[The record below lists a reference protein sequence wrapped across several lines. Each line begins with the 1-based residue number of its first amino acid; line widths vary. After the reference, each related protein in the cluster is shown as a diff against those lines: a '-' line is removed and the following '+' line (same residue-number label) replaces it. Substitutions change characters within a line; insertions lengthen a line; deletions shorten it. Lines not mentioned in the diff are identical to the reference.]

1 MLKFLKNMLQLFLA
15 PAKGWEEVEH
25 LNESPLKLMDKGL
38 NPLLA
43 ILAITAFCHGFYGSQ
58 PFEIGT
64 QLLTALSQ
72 FIAYFLGVMF
82 GRAMFESLMPYFT
95 GQPVNALRAHTVV
108 VYAIGLMTVNRIIQ
122 NLCPIDLAVLWFL
135 PAFVAMVI
143 WQSRIYLSVKSERSG
158 QFFIFAVAVLIAAP
172 IIFYQLLDL
181 LV

>member
-1 MLKFLKNMLQLFLA
+1 MLQLFLA
-15 PAKGWEEVEH
+15 PVKGWEEVEH
-25 LNESPLKLMDKGL
+25 LAESPIKMMEKGL

-43 ILAITAFCHGFYGSQ
+43 IAAITAFCSGFYGSQ
-58 PFEIGT
+58 PFVIGT

-82 GRAMFESLMPYFT
+82 GRVMFESLMSHFT
-95 GQPVNALRAHTVV
+95 GQPVNTLRAHTVV
-108 VYAIGLMTVNRIIQ
+108 VYSIGLMTVIRIIR

-143 WQSRIYLSVKSERSG
+143 WQSRIYLSVKADRSG

-172 IIFYQLLDL
+172 LVFYQLLDL